1 VADDLNRDDTSP
13 AQPEDAARVRLPPAP
28 AYVPPTRRQL
38 RESEARA
45 KEREKNPRRASN
57 DAPAPLVAPPV
68 AAPVSQTAAAAAA
81 ARVTQSEPVTAHATA
96 EPPSRRRAEQPPAA
110 PRRAEPAP
118 DAAPAPASTSPAASA
133 SESRWPAAATSTS
146 LQAPDARRADR
157 RTGASES
164 DDGPLT
170 VDDLFGQ
177 SGSDAAWPPPA
188 QPTGK
193 KTRKRKRRWLIWL
206 WIFVVLFGLV
216 GGVAA
221 AAWILYEDQVRE
233 VLGIE
238 LPNDYEGT
246 GNGEEVT
253 VTIVAGDVGGDIATK
268 LQEAGVTMTYDAFY
282 DLLVAQEVQP
292 SFIPGSYPLQKEMSA
307 QSALDVLVNSA
318 NIVTSRVLVIEG
330 STLSQTLA
338 ALSEGT
344 GLPLSDFETAAAD
357 YTAYGVPA
365 TAPNME
371 GWLFPATYDF
381 EPGVAAP
388 QILQTMVDRMVQSL
402 DAAGVAVDDRERVL
416 TLASIVQKE
425 GGSVE
430 DFPIVARL
438 FQNRL
443 ALPEPMNLESDATV
457 AYGTGSTS
465 IFTTDDEREDA
476 SNPYNTYANP
486 GLPVGPISAPG
497 DDAINA
503 VMNPAEGNWLYMVL
517 INGDTGE
524 TAFNDT
530 FEEHLEDVAVF
541 QEWIQANPDWDN

>member
-1 VADDLNRDDTSP
+1 MADDLNREDSL

-45 KEREKNPRRASN
+45 KEREKNPRRAPS
-57 DAPAPLVAPPV
+57 AVTSPLPVPAPLVSPPT
-68 AAPVSQTAAAAAA
+68 AAAASQSDAAAAA
-81 ARVTQSEPVTAHATA
+81 ARATRPDQTEA
-96 EPPSRRRAEQPPAA
+96 PAA
-110 PRRAEPAP
+110 PVATG
-118 DAAPAPASTSPAASA
+118 APASAVAAAAPSGRTA
-133 SESRWPAAATSTS
+133 APEPDGSRWPVAAASTT
-146 LQAPDARRADR
+146 LQPPDARRAKQ
-157 RTGASES
+157 GARA
-164 DDGPLT
+164 DDSADAPLT
-170 VDDLFGQ
+170 VDDLFSQG
-177 SGSDAAWPPPA
+177 GADASWPPPP
-188 QPTGK
+188 QPSG
-193 KTRKRKRRWLIWL
+193 RPPRRRRRWLIWL
-206 WIFVVLFGLV
+206 WIFLVLFGLV
-216 GGVAA
+216 GGAAA

-246 GNGEEVT
+246 GNGEAVT

-282 DLLVAQEVQP
+282 DLLVAQDVQP

-307 QSALDVLVNSA
+307 QSALDILANSA

-330 STLSQTLA
+330 STLPQTLA

-344 GLPLSDFETAAAD
+344 GLPLADFEAAAAD
-357 YTAYGVPA
+357 YTAFGVPA

-381 EPGVAAP
+381 EPGVTAP
-388 QILQTMVDRMVQSL
+388 QILQTMVDRMLQSL
-402 DAAGVAVDDRERVL
+402 DGAGVAVDDRERVL
-416 TLASIVQKE
+416 ILASIVQKE
-425 GGSVE
+425 GGSIE

-443 ALPEPMNLESDATV
+443 ALAEPMNLESDATV

-465 IFTTDDEREDA
+465 IHTTDPERLDA

-486 GLPVGPISAPG
+486 GLPIGPISAPG

-503 VMNPAEGNWLYMVL
+503 VLHPAEGNWLYMVL
-517 INGDTGE
+517 INGETGE
-524 TAFNDT
+524 TEFNDT
-530 FEEHLEDVAVF
+530 FAEHLEDVAVW
-541 QEWIQANPDWDN
+541 QEWIQAHPDWDN